1 MVYSIPPSL
10 CLKIFYNNRLTSK
23 TNISKLGLIIL
34 ITSISVL
41 AVIQVTVYAQ
51 LQQRQQLQPPIISVK
66 ITLPTTGQQVPAGQ
80 LTISGI
86 STDNATT
93 DCTVYTDWNNTKPFQ
108 KALATGTG
116 GVNDYSTWTFTYT
129 DNYHLITNGTNN
141 LTSKLSC
148 VNSNNVATANITKSY
163 SVDVIGTV
171 DSSQALASSS
181 ATPAEGAQNNL
192 SIGSVSSPSLSP
204 VNGANNSTKTATTT
218 TTTSPESVPSVPITP
233 SPAPSSSPSIQE
245 QEEEDDVDEEEE
257 VPQTEPEPQTE
268 PQPDDNGDTTI
279 YWDIQ

>member
-10 CLKIFYNNRLTSK
+10 CLKIFYNNRLISK

-108 KALATGTG
+108 KAVATGPG

-192 SIGSVSSPSLSP
+192 SIGSVSSSSLSP

-218 TTTSPESVPSVPITP
+218 TTSPESVPSVPITP
-233 SPAPSSSPSIQE
+233 SSPDPSSSPSIQE
-245 QEEEDDVDEEEE
+245 QEEEEDVEEEEE
-257 VPQTEPEPQTE
+257 VPQTEP
-268 PQPDDNGDTTI
+268 QPEDNGDTTI

>member
-1 MVYSIPPSL
+1 MKRLSQFKLTKGLRLLFIFGVTSLLFYYASPDYYYYSAL
-10 CLKIFYNNRLTSK
+10 H
-23 TNISKLGLIIL
+23 
-34 ITSISVL
+34 V
-41 AVIQVTVYAQ
+41 QAQ
-51 LQQRQQLQPPIISVK
+51 LQQQLQPQSVLGVK
-66 ITLPTTGQQVPAGQ
+66 ITSPNTGQQVSVGQ
-80 LTISGI
+80 LTISGT

-163 SVDVIGTV
+163 SVDVIGTI
-171 DSSQALASSS
+171 DSSQALASS
-181 ATPAEGAQNNL
+181 AAPAEGAQNNL
-192 SIGSVSSPSLSP
+192 SSGSVSSFSLSP
-204 VNGANNSTKTATTT
+204 VNAANNNTKTATTT

-233 SPAPSSSPSIQE
+233 SSPDSSSSPSIQE
-245 QEEEDDVDEEEE
+245 QAEEEDVEEEK
-257 VPQTEPEPQTE
+257 VPQTE
-268 PQPDDNGDTTI
+268 PQPEDNGDITI
-279 YWDIQ
+279 YWDIH

>member
-218 TTTSPESVPSVPITP
+218 TTTSPESVPSVPITRS
-233 SPAPSSSPSIQE
+233 SPDPSSSPSIQE
-245 QEEEDDVDEEEE
+245 QEEEEDVEEEEEE
-257 VPQTEPEPQTE
+257 VPQTEP
-268 PQPDDNGDTTI
+268 QPEDNGDTTI

>member
-233 SPAPSSSPSIQE
+233 SSPDPSSSPSIQE
-245 QEEEDDVDEEEE
+245 QEEEEDVEEEEEE
-257 VPQTEPEPQTE
+257 VPQTEP
-268 PQPDDNGDTTI
+268 QPEDNGDTTI

>member
-23 TNISKLGLIIL
+23 MDISKLGLIVL
-34 ITSISVL
+34 ITSISLL
-41 AVIQVTVYAQ
+41 ALIQVTVYAQ
-51 LQQRQQLQPPIISVK
+51 LQQRQQLQPPMISVK
-66 ITLPTTGQQVPAGQ
+66 ITLPNTGQQVSVGQ
-80 LTISGI
+80 LTISGT

-163 SVDVIGTV
+163 SVDVIGTI
-171 DSSQALASSS
+171 DSSQALASS
-181 ATPAEGAQNNL
+181 AAPAEGAQNNL
-192 SIGSVSSPSLSP
+192 SSGSVSSFSLSP
-204 VNGANNSTKTATTT
+204 VNAANNNTKTATTT

-233 SPAPSSSPSIQE
+233 SSPDSSSSPSIQE
-245 QEEEDDVDEEEE
+245 QAEEEDVEEEK
-257 VPQTEPEPQTE
+257 VPQTE
-268 PQPDDNGDTTI
+268 PQPEDNGDITI
-279 YWDIQ
+279 YWDIH

>member
-1 MVYSIPPSL
+1 MLYSIPPSL

-51 LQQRQQLQPPIISVK
+51 LQQRQQLQPPIISLK

-86 STDNATT
+86 STDNATA
-93 DCTVYTDWNNTKPFQ
+93 DCTVYADWNNTKPFQ

-116 GVNDYSTWTFTYT
+116 RVNDYSTWTFTYT

-171 DSSQALASSS
+171 DSSQALASS
-181 ATPAEGAQNNL
+181 AAPAEGAQNNL
-192 SIGSVSSPSLSP
+192 SIGSVSSSSLSP

-218 TTTSPESVPSVPITP
+218 TTSPESVPSVPITLS
-233 SPAPSSSPSIQE
+233 SPDPSSSPSI
-245 QEEEDDVDEEEE
+245 
-257 VPQTEPEPQTE
+257 
-268 PQPDDNGDTTI
+268 
-279 YWDIQ
+279 